1 MAIKAIIFD
10 LDGTITEPFFDFD
23 AIRKEM
29 GLKEN
34 DGPVWETMNKANP
47 QQRKNLEKILN
58 FHEKRAVKQ
67 STLND
72 GAKRTL
78 KKLRQKGL
86 HIGILTRNRRNNAL
100 AVAEKHGLKFDAI
113 VDREDGPVKP
123 DAFGVLQICKKFGVE
138 PNESLM
144 VGDYLYDLLCAK
156 AAGAV
161 AVLIKNHKK
170 ADEFTEHA
178 DFTIDK
184 LDQILKIIDD
194 INTG

>member
-1 MAIKAIIFD
+1 MAIKAVIFD

-29 GLKEN
+29 GLNES
-34 DGPVWETMNKANP
+34 DGPVWETMNKAAP
-47 QQRKNLEKILN
+47 KQRKRLEKILN
-58 FHEKRAVKQ
+58 FHEKRAVKK

-72 GAKRTL
+72 GAKKTL
-78 KKLRQKGL
+78 QILREKGI
-86 HIGILTRNRRNNAL
+86 HIGILTRNKRTNAL
-100 AVAEKHGLKFDAI
+100 AVAQKHGLNFDTI

-123 DAFGVLQICKKFGVE
+123 DAFGVLNICSKFNVE
-138 PNESLM
+138 PNETLL

-170 ADEFTEHA
+170 ADEFQEHA

-184 LDQILKIIDD
+184 LDQILKIIHD